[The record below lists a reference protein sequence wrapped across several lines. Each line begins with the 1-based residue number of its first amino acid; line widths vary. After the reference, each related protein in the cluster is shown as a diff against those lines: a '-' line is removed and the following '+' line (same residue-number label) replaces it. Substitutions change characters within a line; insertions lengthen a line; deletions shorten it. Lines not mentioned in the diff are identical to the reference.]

1 MTQIILASKSPY
13 RKNLLSQILDQFE
26 CVNSQID
33 EAILKNQIKEPVE
46 LSVKLSQEKAIK
58 VQERHK
64 DSIIIGSDQVCYFN
78 NQILGKPKTQSNAER
93 MLNEMQGSSHQLITS
108 YAIYKDSKI
117 ITHTNITTLTM
128 RTLTPQQVLDY
139 IKQDSPLDCA
149 GSYKLE
155 QKGIALFEKVETLT
169 NQINGYFI
177 GGDKTKGLAAAET
190 AGEIETGTRE

>member
-33 EAILKNQIKEPVE
+33 EAILKNQIKDPVE

-108 YAIYKDSKI
+108 YAIYKDSKV
-117 ITHTNITTLTM
+117 ITHTNTTTLTM
-128 RTLTPQQVLDY
+128 RTLTPQQVSDY

-155 QKGIALFEKVETLT
+155 QKGIALFEKVETCDHTAIIGLPLIQLT
-169 NQINGYFI
+169 TDLIKLGAKI
-177 GGDKTKGLAAAET
+177 L
-190 AGEIETGTRE
+190 

>member
-33 EAILKNQIKEPVE
+33 EAILKNQIKDPVE

-58 VQERHK
+58 VQDRHK

-155 QKGIALFEKVETLT
+155 QKGIALFEKVETCDHTAIIGLPLIQLT
-169 NQINGYFI
+169 TDLIKLGAKI
-177 GGDKTKGLAAAET
+177 L
-190 AGEIETGTRE
+190 

>member
-155 QKGIALFEKVETLT
+155 QKGIALFEKVETCDHTAIIGLPLIQLT
-169 NQINGYFI
+169 TDLIKLGAKI
-177 GGDKTKGLAAAET
+177 L
-190 AGEIETGTRE
+190 